1 MQTKI
6 PFFPENTKLINE
18 SVGFCEIDGTVYY
31 FLSGSPIYCHRK
43 DDRNGYRFILGNL
56 VANKTCSIKD
66 LSNALGEARKNI
78 ERYAKAFR
86 EHGAV
91 WFFERK
97 ETRGQCYKMTPEKLT
112 SIQSEL
118 DNGTSIYRTAKNHNV
133 SESAVTYHIN
143 KKKLKK
149 KLLLKKG

>member
-1 MQTKI
+1 MQTKL

-18 SVGFCEIDGTVYY
+18 TVGFCEIDGTVYY

-43 DDRNGYRFILGNL
+43 ADRNGYRFILGNL

-66 LSNALGEARKNI
+66 LSNALGEGRKNI

-86 EHGAV
+86 EHGAG

-97 ETRGQCYKMTPEKLT
+97 ETRGQCYKMTSEKLAV
-112 SIQSEL
+112 IQSEL
-118 DNGTSIYRTAKNHNV
+118 DNGTSIYRIALNHAI
-133 SESAVTYHIN
+133 SESAVAYHIN
-143 KKKLKK
+143 KGNLKK
-149 KLLLKKG
+149 KLHLQKG